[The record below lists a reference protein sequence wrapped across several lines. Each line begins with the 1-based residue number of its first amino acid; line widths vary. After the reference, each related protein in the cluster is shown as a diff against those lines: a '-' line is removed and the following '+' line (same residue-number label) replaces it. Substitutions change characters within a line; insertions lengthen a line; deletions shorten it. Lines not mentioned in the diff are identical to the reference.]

1 MTIPTSRYSA
11 THIFLA
17 CPLSTEK
24 GRRERT
30 PREAD
35 SGRLDRKR
43 RKNTSKT
50 AVFKG
55 WWWGMDSNHRTHRGQ
70 IYSLLRL
77 ATSLPHR
84 GLFGLT
90 RHGGAEG
97 IRTLDPYVANVM
109 LYQLSYRP
117 KRRPRQIV
125 EGGTYQPPGRGARI
139 FTGRLRHPHV
149 PGILAAFC
157 PPIQPG
163 LKKSECSGPPCPPR
177 SVPWCKTPVPCRPAT
192 GPQRSPPVRTPRG

>member
-1 MTIPTSRYSA
+1 
-11 THIFLA
+11 
-17 CPLSTEK
+17 
-24 GRRERT
+24 
-30 PREAD
+30 
-35 SGRLDRKR
+35 
-43 RKNTSKT
+43 
-50 AVFKG
+50 
-55 WWWGMDSNHRTHRGQ
+55 MDSNHRTHRGQ

-125 EGGTYQPPGRGARI
+125 EGGTYQPPGWGARI
-139 FTGRLRHPHV
+139 FTDRLRL
-149 PGILAAFC
+149 GR
-157 PPIQPG
+157 QP
-163 LKKSECSGPPCPPR
+163 
-177 SVPWCKTPVPCRPAT
+177 V
-192 GPQRSPPVRTPRG
+192 